1 MPDRPTSRFA
11 TFRDAF
17 ISGALLLAPLV
28 VTLWAFSRIINL
40 VGGTFRPYFFFY
52 LPGSLRDRPSLEVV
66 WDILATLIVI
76 VLVTLLGYVSR
87 DMFGRFFVR
96 VAERFFLSIPGV
108 GAVYTTVKQIV
119 DTFGTQ
125 NRHMFNKVVLV
136 EFPRKGAWTL
146 AFLTSKAQGEPQI
159 RTGRETWT
167 VYRADHAQPDE
178 RLHPHA
184 PARGDRRTRYDR
196 GRRHEDDHLRRRRRP
211 PLGPAAHSGLRQVN
225 ELLATEGF
233 VLLRRPSAADGW
245 QTFTLFSRRARPA
258 ARAPAPAEKAVDDAS
273 SSSTCST
280 RPRCPSRQRTRAA
293 PGSFARPA

>member
-1 MPDRPTSRFA
+1 MPDRPVSRFA

-52 LPGSLRDRPSLEVV
+52 LPGALRDRPSLEVV

-76 VLVTLLGYVSR
+76 VLVTFLGYVSR

-159 RTGRETWT
+159 RTGRVTWT
-167 VYRADHAQPDE
+167 VYVPTTPNPTSGYI
-178 RLHPHA
+178 LM
-184 PARGDRRTRYDR
+184 
-196 GRRHEDDHLRRRRRP
+196 LP
-211 PLGPAAHSGLRQVN
+211 PEEIVELDMTVGEGMKMIISG
-225 ELLATEGF
+225 G
-233 VLLRRPSAADGW
+233 
-245 QTFTLFSRRARPA
+245 
-258 ARAPAPAEKAVDDAS
+258 AVV
-273 SSSTCST
+273 
-280 RPRCPSRQRTRAA
+280 PPWVPPPV
-293 PGSFARPA
+293 PGSGK